1 VTPITVK
8 SGICL
13 LLCCISAIAAVGSV
27 FELSSG
33 QPELGSTTTTLILAI
48 SIPVTAILFWIAV
61 QDTKKANQ
69 Q

>member
-1 VTPITVK
+1 MTPITVK

-13 LLCCISAIAAVGSV
+13 AFCCFTAIAAVGSV

-33 QPELGSTTTTLILAI
+33 QPELGNTTTGLILAI

-61 QDTKKANQ
+61 QDTKANQ